1 MLAVVHKSVAQ
12 APEELS
18 VPEVIGSPD
27 CLTTTGN
34 DLLSNFK
41 AAYPDAM
48 SLHFDGNSAM
58 AFTHKN
64 QSLLR
69 PRTLAVVDD
78 VYCICVGMLEN
89 LAMLRQ
95 RYGLGKSVHEVEL
108 IIEMYRSLRDRGG
121 YSADQVIGELAGS
134 FAFVLFDNKMR
145 KLLVASDPQ
154 GKVEFYW
161 GTAADGAIAFSDDAK
176 LLKEGCG
183 KSFAPFPQGCFFS
196 SADGLHSFEHP
207 MSTLKPVSRVDS
219 QGQMCGS
226 FFKVDKKGWMNGLD
240 SPSTLGRSMT
250 FPFPDHTE

>member
-69 PRTLAVVDD
+69 PR
-78 VYCICVGMLEN
+78 
-89 LAMLRQ
+89 
-95 RYGLGKSVHEVEL
+95 
-108 IIEMYRSLRDRGG
+108 
-121 YSADQVIGELAGS
+121 
-134 FAFVLFDNKMR
+134 
-145 KLLVASDPQ
+145 
-154 GKVEFYW
+154 
-161 GTAADGAIAFSDDAK
+161 
-176 LLKEGCG
+176 
-183 KSFAPFPQGCFFS
+183 
-196 SADGLHSFEHP
+196 
-207 MSTLKPVSRVDS
+207 
-219 QGQMCGS
+219 
-226 FFKVDKKGWMNGLD
+226 
-240 SPSTLGRSMT
+240 
-250 FPFPDHTE
+250 

>member
-1 MLAVVHKSVAQ
+1 
-12 APEELS
+12 
-18 VPEVIGSPD
+18 
-27 CLTTTGN
+27 
-34 DLLSNFK
+34 
-41 AAYPDAM
+41 
-48 SLHFDGNSAM
+48 
-58 AFTHKN
+58 
-64 QSLLR
+64 
-69 PRTLAVVDD
+69 
-78 VYCICVGMLEN
+78 
-89 LAMLRQ
+89 
-95 RYGLGKSVHEVEL
+95 
-108 IIEMYRSLRDRGG
+108 MYRSLRDRGG